1 MKELRCRCGQPITL
15 DDLEYIE
22 YYAHTMGANRVYLR
36 FHCPACGRTSERSL
50 SQSAWDEF
58 LLTYLGDEERT
69 FEEWV
74 RTEQLGPI
82 TDEEIRQVRRML
94 RQGNPLESLREWE
107 QSQQQNESS
116 E

>member
-1 MKELRCRCGQPITL
+1 MKRLHCRCGQTIGL
-15 DDLEYIE
+15 DDLEYVA
-22 YYAHTMGANRVYLR
+22 YYAHTMGANRIYVR
-36 FHCPACGRTSERSL
+36 FHCPACGRTTERTL

-58 LLTYLGDEERT
+58 LLTYLSHEERS

-82 TDEEIRQVRRML
+82 TDEEVRQVRRVL
-94 RQGNPLESLREWE
+94 RHNNLLESLREWE
-107 QSQQQNESS
+107 ESQHEEEPS